1 MERPLVHA
9 HHHTRVDDGAA
20 AAARMAAVDGRGKHR
35 DAQDVEEA
43 LHVLHRH
50 DHVYTRRPLQVVVVH
65 PVFRRGCVN
74 PSEFGV
80 QGCGV

>member
-1 MERPLVHA
+1 
-9 HHHTRVDDGAA
+9 
-20 AAARMAAVDGRGKHR
+20 
-35 DAQDVEEA
+35 
-43 LHVLHRH
+43 VLHRH